1 MSLVQVE
8 VALSCDPR
16 VLQGLGCAVSVIARR
31 GQDRRGQGV
40 RLMFCSRISEEYDGI
55 NASSVLSYGE
65 APSGSFKGNDT
76 SDRKQGGKGD

>member
-1 MSLVQVE
+1 
-8 VALSCDPR
+8 
-16 VLQGLGCAVSVIARR
+16 
-31 GQDRRGQGV
+31 
-40 RLMFCSRISEEYDGI
+40 MFCSRISEEYDGI